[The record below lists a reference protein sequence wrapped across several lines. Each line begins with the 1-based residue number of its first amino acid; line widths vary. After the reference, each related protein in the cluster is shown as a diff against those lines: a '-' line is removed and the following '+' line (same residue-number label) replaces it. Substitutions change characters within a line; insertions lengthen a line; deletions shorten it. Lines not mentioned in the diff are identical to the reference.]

1 MDFKLFKK
9 NVLSKIDKSK
19 KGSIDE
25 KIKKL
30 CDTINENE
38 NFVTLSSCSGRILL
52 IKVPEN
58 QKKHLSE
65 WLIVTHNLAKTKE
78 VYNTI
83 KKFEEKTKKENKK
96 ESKIEKKKE
105 KMPFEIYF
113 KMEAAI
119 LHVACKNK
127 KDAFKLM
134 EIAKK
139 NGFRRVGLISDK
151 KNTVELICNENISM
165 PIYDYE
171 KKEFI
176 IDEKTLSFLIK
187 KANKKLKKSW
197 KAINNLE
204 KEFKKIF

>member
-78 VYNTI
+78 FYNTI
-83 KKFEEKTKKENKK
+83 KKFEEKTKAKK
-96 ESKIEKKKE
+96 ET
-105 KMPFEIYF
+105 MPFEIYF

-119 LHVACKNK
+119 LHVACKNR

-151 KNTVELICNENISM
+151 KNTVELI
-165 PIYDYE
+165 
-171 KKEFI
+171 
-176 IDEKTLSFLIK
+176 
-187 KANKKLKKSW
+187 
-197 KAINNLE
+197 
-204 KEFKKIF
+204 